1 MSCIICGECLKGK
14 CTVKLEC
21 LCSYEYHYECI
32 STSLKYDKY
41 NKCPYCGVPEQLLL
55 PVNGLKKID
64 GRIHKVDE
72 NNPYKNIMCQSI
84 LKTGK
89 NKGNECGKYC
99 KLGYFTCQRHTKSV
113 PIT

>member
-21 LCSYEYHYECI
+21 MCSYEYHYECI

-41 NKCPYCGVPEQLLL
+41 NKCPYCGTPEQLLL

-64 GRIHKVDE
+64 DKIHKMDE
-72 NNPYKNIMCQSI
+72 NNPYVNIMCKSI

-99 KLGYFTCQRHTKSV
+99 KLGYFTCQRHTKC
-113 PIT
+113 ITIT